1 MDTADLLKKVRE
13 VEIVTRRLSKLL
25 FMGGY
30 HSAFKGRGM
39 SFSEV
44 RNYQYGDDV
53 RNIDWNVTARTGEA
67 FVKIFEEERELSVM
81 LLADVS
87 ASSFFGSGLGPDKK
101 DFITELC
108 AVLAFSASSNH
119 DKTGLLLFSDQ
130 TELYLN
136 PTQGRAHNLRM
147 IRELLNVA
155 PKSTRTDL
163 EAACVFTRNVLK
175 KRSICFVVSDFYSST
190 NYELALNVLGRRHDC
205 IGIHVWDAA
214 ERQLPDLGIIEVLDP
229 ESGTLYATDTA
240 NPDVRRQYTT
250 RFDAHRQRVQT
261 IFQNAGCD
269 LISLR
274 TDQDYTPELIR
285 LFDKR
290 NR

>member
-1 MDTADLLKKVRE
+1 MNTADLLKKVRE

-175 KRSICFVVSDFYSST
+175 KRSICFIVSDFYSST
-190 NYELALNVLGRRHDC
+190 NYELALSVLGRRHDC

-229 ESGTLYATDTA
+229 ESGTFYATDTA

>member
-175 KRSICFVVSDFYSST
+175 KRSICFIVSDFYSST
-190 NYELALNVLGRRHDC
+190 NYELALSVLGRRHDC

>member
-1 MDTADLLKKVRE
+1 MDTAELLKKVRE

-87 ASSFFGSGLGPDKK
+87 ASAFFGSGIGPDKK

-175 KRSICFVVSDFYSST
+175 KRSICFIVSDFYSST
-190 NYELALNVLGRRHDC
+190 HYELALSVLGRRHDC

-229 ESGTLYATDTA
+229 ETGTLYATDTS

>member
-175 KRSICFVVSDFYSST
+175 KRSICFIVSDFHSST
-190 NYELALNVLGRRHDC
+190 NYELALSVLGRRHDC